1 MKHQATRT
9 MKVIASTAVLAVL
22 SLFVLVPSWII
33 LINSL
38 KNPGEAGT
46 LGLGLPSKWLL
57 VNYYHVF
64 IEGRL
69 LRGFLNS
76 ALITLSSVFAILFTG
91 SLAGYV
97 ISRRRNPLTTSL
109 YLVFIIGLVAPPQ
122 IVPSIK
128 LLQILGIHGT
138 YLGIILFYSG
148 IFLPFAVLLISGFIK
163 SVPREI
169 DESAMIDGCRPFH
182 IFIRIVFPLLKP
194 VFATSFV
201 LIFMYVWNDFK
212 YPLYLLRTSRM
223 WTLQMSVFN
232 FTSAYGNLW
241 NYVFADLIMASLPV
255 IIVYFLAQ
263 NFIISGLTAGAL
275 KG

>member
-1 MKHQATRT
+1 

>member
-1 MKHQATRT
+1 MK
-9 MKVIASTAVLAVL
+9 KLA
-22 SLFVLVPSWII
+22 I
-33 LINSL
+33 LIL
-38 KNPGEAGT
+38 I
-46 LGLGLPSKWLL
+46 LGLVLTPGCKTPKEGELIYTAPYEMGVNVGEYLPGTGIRYVGMTDTGAHLTVDGQDAYKQKGDSLNWSGKPADFAALAFAGRVVWYTDTACHMLGTATL
-57 VNYYHVF
+57 T
-64 IEGRL
+64 IED
-69 LRGFLNS
+69 
-76 ALITLSSVFAILFTG
+76 TV
-91 SLAGYV
+91 
-97 ISRRRNPLTTSL
+97 
-109 YLVFIIGLVAPPQ
+109 PQ
-122 IVPSIK
+122 IVPTIK
-128 LLQILGIHGT
+128 LLQVLGIHGT

-148 IFLPFAVLLISGFIK
+148 VFLPFAVLLISGFVK

-182 IFIRIVFPLLKP
+182 IFVRIVFPLLKP

-201 LIFMYVWNDFK
+201 LTFMYVWNDFK

-263 NFIISGLTAGAL
+263 NFVISGLTAGAI